1 MSGASS
7 PLSSLSSAPPSDNER
22 PRITLNDNPVDA
34 PSPASDMTSPT
45 ASQNTPKRKREPSPP
60 HEETLADN
68 EDVAFIVMFR
78 SRFSDAFPPKL
89 IHFGPQDIENGVA
102 GTLPSPQVESLLCA
116 LLALV
121 LNRKKPIERG
131 HHTRALEEAISTHR
145 SQWPSS
151 WNKRSPLSGQG
162 SFDTMLP
169 KERLTLIKAV
179 IMWSLHSSDA
189 IKTMLADSYKQSRHD
204 DDLNQPLSVQ
214 PWGKDGEKRRYWLIE
229 GRDDTPFRLYRE
241 SNPLLKKNTWRSIA
255 GTIEE
260 LRGIAEKLAEETS
273 QASRRLSTRI
283 MNAIPRFEATEEK
296 RKRREYRQ
304 ARKAQFVR
312 PDPGFGM
319 YEGRT
324 RGKRLRYTY
333 SDEGE
338 GDESEFADTS
348 RRSTRN
354 PGVAA
359 PADPSRPTITSSGR
373 QVRSRMGGM
382 YGESLL
388 SGHAEID
395 GASVTE
401 GYSDASERPGRP
413 TRASRRGDSNGRIKP
428 RKHIEGY
435 NSLDELEDEEDA
447 MSSGHDWD
455 AGDEDDLDDNLDED
469 GEEVSD
475 GSEDEDLEPKSLIV
489 TLRYGKM
496 KTPTNQA
503 TTTSNPEVAQSL
515 PSPVTEAPRS
525 NEDVLEQQANGDP
538 FSSKILQ
545 VPAAGQPTPT
555 LKEIHHDP
563 PNHASSMPTAA
574 PPGMLA
580 VNPAS
585 ASPPDTLSPKVP
597 QYHAQ
602 SGFDVHKTVPSP
614 APVSTI

>member
-1 MSGASS
+1 MSGSSS
-7 PLSSLSSAPPSDNER
+7 PLSSLSSAPHSDNEM
-22 PRITLNDNPVDA
+22 PEITLNDNPMDA
-34 PSPASDMTSPT
+34 PSPTSDMSSP
-45 ASQNTPKRKREPSPP
+45 AARQNTPKRKREPSPP

-78 SRFSDAFPPKL
+78 SRFSDAFPTKL
-89 IHFGPQDIENGVA
+89 IQFGPQDIENGVA
-102 GTLPSPQVESLLCA
+102 GALPSAQVESLLCA

-131 HHTRALEEAISTHR
+131 HHTRALEEAISSHK
-145 SQWPSS
+145 SQWPPG

-169 KERLTLIKAV
+169 VERLTLIKAV
-179 IMWSLHSSDA
+179 IMWSLHSSEA
-189 IKTMLADSYKQSRHD
+189 IKAMLADSYKQSRHD

-214 PWGKDGEKRRYWLIE
+214 PWGRDGEKRRYWLIE

-241 SNPLLKKNTWRSIA
+241 SNPLLKRNTWRSIA

-260 LRGIAEKLAEETS
+260 LRTIAKKLAEETS

-304 ARKAQFVR
+304 SRKAQFVR

-338 GDESEFADTS
+338 GEGDDSGSADTN

-354 PGVAA
+354 SGVAT
-359 PADPSRPTITSSGR
+359 PADPSRPTVTASGR

-388 SGHAEID
+388 SGHADTD
-395 GASVTE
+395 GASATE
-401 GYSDASERPGRP
+401 NYSDVSEQPGRP
-413 TRASRRGDSNGRIKP
+413 TRASRRGESNGRSKP
-428 RKHIEGY
+428 RKQIEGY
-435 NSLDELEDEEDA
+435 NSLDELDDEDDA

-455 AGDEDDLDDNLDED
+455 AGDEDDADDNLVD
-469 GEEVSD
+469 
-475 GSEDEDLEPKSLIV
+475 EDEDDMSGESEDQDIEPKSLIV
-489 TLRYGKM
+489 TLRYM
-496 KTPTNQA
+496 KSGTLQTPA
-503 TTTSNPEVAQSL
+503 TTSGVPEAAQSL
-515 PSPVTEAPRS
+515 ASPITEAP
-525 NEDVLEQQANGDP
+525 
-538 FSSKILQ
+538 SSK
-545 VPAAGQPTPT
+545 VPATGQPTPS
-555 LKEIHHDP
+555 LNDIHHDP
-563 PNHASSMPTAA
+563 PVHASSLPVAA
-574 PPGMLA
+574 PPGMIA

-585 ASPPDTLSPKVP
+585 PNPPDALPSKKP

-602 SGFDVHKTVPSP
+602 PGYDVHQPVPSP